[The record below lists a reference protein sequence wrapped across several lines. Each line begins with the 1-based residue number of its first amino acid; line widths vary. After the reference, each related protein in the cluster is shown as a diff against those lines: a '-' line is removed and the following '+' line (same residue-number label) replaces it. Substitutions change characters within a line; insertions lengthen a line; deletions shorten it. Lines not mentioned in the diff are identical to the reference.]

1 MDVNLS
7 ATVSTPL
14 LPPTSNQPC
23 GEKPVA
29 EIVNFQAHG
38 GTPRC
43 LMCIGTSMICTGG
56 LGAVASGLVAGV
68 SSGSVY
74 GISLAVTGASIGLG
88 VIGMM
93 AIGAGLYLHSDSVR
107 TRPAYP

>member
-7 ATVSTPL
+7 ATVTTPL
-14 LPPTSNQPC
+14 LLPSNQPR

-38 GTPRC
+38 GKPRC
-43 LMCIGTSMICTGG
+43 LMCIGTSMVCTGV
-56 LGAVASGLVAGV
+56 LGAVASGLVASV
-68 SSGSVY
+68 SSGSIFSTSV
-74 GISLAVTGASIGLG
+74 AVTAASMGLG

-93 AIGAGLYLHSDSVR
+93 AIGAGLFLHSDSVR

>member
-14 LPPTSNQPC
+14 LPPSNQQHD
-23 GEKPVA
+23 EKPVA

-38 GTPRC
+38 EKPRC
-43 LMCIGTSMICTGG
+43 LMCIGTSMLCTGT

-68 SSGSVY
+68 SSGSVFST
-74 GISLAVTGASIGLG
+74 SLVVTAASMGVGL
-88 VIGMM
+88 IGMM
-93 AIGAGLYLHSDSVR
+93 AIGAGLYLRSDSFR
-107 TRPAYP
+107 ARPAYP